1 MKTYEQVMRPT
12 TRLVSH
18 TCDFCGAKIPQRNAG
33 SFFEATLESKE
44 GYSYPD
50 NTNYLKIEVDIC
62 QGCFHDKML
71 PWLESQGVKINPVE
85 EDF

>member
-1 MKTYEQVMRPT
+1 MKIYEVVLAPMD
-12 TRLVSH
+12 RLISY
-18 TCDFCGAKIPQRNAG
+18 TCDFCGGNIPQRRPG

-50 NTNYLKIEVDIC
+50 DSNYREIKVDIC
-62 QGCFHDKML
+62 QGCFHNKVL